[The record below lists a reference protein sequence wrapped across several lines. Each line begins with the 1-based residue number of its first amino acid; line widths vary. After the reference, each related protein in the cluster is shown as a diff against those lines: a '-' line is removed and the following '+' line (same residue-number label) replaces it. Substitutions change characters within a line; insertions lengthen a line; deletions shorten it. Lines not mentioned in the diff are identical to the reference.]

1 MGVCLFGLGV
11 ALIGLLPVFSEK
23 DSFPWPVFAGP
34 AIYMPAAFGLVY
46 LSRGPNMKSM
56 MTKLRFIRLG
66 FVAVF
71 AVAVY
76 RLMPLN

>member
-1 MGVCLFGLGV
+1 MGVCLFGLAV
-11 ALIGLLPVFSEK
+11 ALIGLLPVFADPK
-23 DSFPWPVFAGP
+23 SFPWPIFVGP
-34 AIYMPAAFGLVY
+34 AIYMPAAIGLVV
-46 LSRGPNMKSM
+46 SQRGVDRRAA

-76 RLMPLN
+76 RLMPM